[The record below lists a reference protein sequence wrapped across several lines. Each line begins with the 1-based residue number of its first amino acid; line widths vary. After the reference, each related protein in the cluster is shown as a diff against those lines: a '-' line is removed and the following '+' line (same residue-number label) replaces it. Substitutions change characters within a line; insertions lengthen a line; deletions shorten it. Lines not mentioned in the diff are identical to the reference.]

1 VWFGRAL
8 PDDGRSAFSFLTAR
22 SASAACST
30 IDLGEVTGSRAA
42 VSEAMDLGLSLQVG
56 KYDVQKMLGKGAT
69 GTVYLARDTFSGG
82 EVALK
87 TIEPEVFRDP
97 EFGTV
102 FRSQFLNE
110 ASLAGKLK
118 HPHIVSILDAVVS
131 EDSGYVAME
140 LVTGGDLS
148 AHTQPD
154 KLLPVA
160 DVLQIGF
167 KCCGALDYA
176 FREGIVHRDLKPANI
191 MRTGGSDVKIADF
204 GAAYLRKS
212 QAVQTATLG
221 SPYYLSP
228 EQIAGRELTHHSD
241 MFALGVVLYEMLTGQ
256 RPLRAENLDA
266 LLKKILELE
275 PLPPSE
281 LRKDLPRELD
291 PIILRALKKDPAA
304 RYPTWAEFALELSK
318 VVRLVVKSDAIP
330 DTEKYVALKR
340 VDLLSNLA
348 DADLWELANAGKWA
362 RVDKGRTIVRE
373 NDQGRSFYFLAEGEV
388 KVTRGGRL
396 LNVISHSECFGEM
409 AYIWGGE
416 LPRHATVESMTK
428 LLLAEFDPDALA
440 RMSGGA
446 QLQLTRALV
455 RNLADRLVL
464 ANTRVTAAR

>member
-1 VWFGRAL
+1 V
-8 PDDGRSAFSFLTAR
+8 P
-22 SASAACST
+22 
-30 IDLGEVTGSRAA
+30 
-42 VSEAMDLGLSLQVG
+42 EAIDLGLSLQVG
-56 KYDVQKMLGKGAT
+56 KYDVQKMLGRGAT
-69 GTVYLARDTFSGG
+69 GTVYLARDTFSGR

-102 FRSQFLNE
+102 HRSQFQNE

-118 HPHIVSILDAVVS
+118 HPHIAAILDAAVS
-131 EDSGYVAME
+131 EDSGYIAME

-148 AHTQPD
+148 AHTRPER
-154 KLLPVA
+154 LLPVA

-176 FREGIVHRDLKPANI
+176 FREGIVHRDIKPANI
-191 MRTGGSDVKIADF
+191 MIAQGTDVKIADF
-204 GAAYLRKS
+204 GAAYLRQS
-212 QAVQTATLG
+212 QAVQTAVMG

-241 MFALGVVLYEMLTGQ
+241 MYALGVVLYELLTGQ
-256 RPLRAENLDA
+256 QPLRAENLQA
-266 LLKKILELE
+266 LLRKIVELE

-281 LRKDLPRELD
+281 VRRDLPRELD
-291 PIILRALKKDPAA
+291 PVILRALRKNPAA
-304 RYPTWAEFALELSK
+304 RYPAWSDFARELSK
-318 VVRLVVKSDAIP
+318 VVRLLIPAESIP
-330 DTEKYVALKR
+330 DTEKYMALKS
-340 VDLLSNLA
+340 VEMLASLA
-348 DADLWELANAGKWA
+348 DAELWELANAGRWA

-373 NDQGRSFYFLAEGEV
+373 KDKGRSFFFLAEGEV

-396 LNVISHSECFGEM
+396 LNVVNRSECFGEM

-416 LPRHATVESMTK
+416 LPRHATVESMTR

-440 RMSGGA
+440 RMSVGA

-455 RNLADRLVL
+455 RNLVDRLVL
-464 ANTRVTAAR
+464 ANSRISATSK

>member
-1 VWFGRAL
+1 VA
-8 PDDGRSAFSFLTAR
+8 
-22 SASAACST
+22 
-30 IDLGEVTGSRAA
+30 
-42 VSEAMDLGLSLQVG
+42 EAIDLGLSLQVG

-69 GTVYLARDTFSGG
+69 GTVYLARDTFSGS

-97 EFGTV
+97 EFGTEY
-102 FRSQFLNE
+102 RSQFQNE

-118 HPHIVSILDAVVS
+118 HPHIVGILDAVVG
-131 EDSGYVAME
+131 EDSGYIAME

-148 AHTQPD
+148 AHTRPG
-154 KLLPVA
+154 KLLPVG

-176 FREGIVHRDLKPANI
+176 FKEGIVHRDIKPANLMI
-191 MRTGGSDVKIADF
+191 AKGTDVKIADF

-212 QAVQTATLG
+212 QAVQTAVMG

-228 EQIAGRELTHHSD
+228 EQIAGHELSHHSD
-241 MFALGVVLYEMLTGQ
+241 MYALGVVLYEMLTGQ

-281 LRKDLPRELD
+281 VRKDLPKELD
-291 PIILRALKKDPAA
+291 PVILRALRKKPEA

-318 VVRLVVKSDAIP
+318 IVRQVLPASAIP
-330 DTEKYVALKR
+330 DTEKYMALKR
-340 VDLLSNLA
+340 VDMLRELA
-348 DADLWELANAGKWA
+348 DAEIWELANAGRWA
-362 RVDKGRTIVRE
+362 RVDKGRIVVRE
-373 NDQGRSFYFLAEGEV
+373 NEKGKTFFFLAEGEV

-396 LNVISHSECFGEM
+396 LNVVSHSECFGEM

-416 LPRHATVESMTK
+416 LPRHASVESMTQ
-428 LLLAEFDPDALA
+428 LLLAEFDPAALA
-440 RMSGGA
+440 KMSGGA

-464 ANTRVTAAR
+464 ANTRITAAR

>member
-1 VWFGRAL
+1 V
-8 PDDGRSAFSFLTAR
+8 PE
-22 SASAACST
+22 T
-30 IDLGEVTGSRAA
+30 I
-42 VSEAMDLGLSLQVG
+42 DLGLSLQVG

-102 FRSQFLNE
+102 YRSQFLNE
-110 ASLAGKLK
+110 AALAGKLK
-118 HPHIVSILDAVVS
+118 HPHIVSILDAVVG
-131 EDSGYVAME
+131 EDSGYIAME
-140 LVTGGDLS
+140 LVKGGDLS
-148 AHTQPD
+148 AYTQPG

-176 FREGIVHRDLKPANI
+176 FKEGIVHRDIKPANL
-191 MRTGGSDVKIADF
+191 MRVAGTNVKIADF
-204 GAAYLRKS
+204 GAAFLRKS
-212 QAVQTATLG
+212 QAVQSAEMG
-221 SPYYLSP
+221 SPFYFSP
-228 EQIAGRELTHHSD
+228 EQIAGHELTHHSD
-241 MFALGVVLYEMLTGQ
+241 MFSLGVVLYEMLTGQ

-281 LRKDLPRELD
+281 IRKDLPKELD
-291 PIILRALKKDPAA
+291 PVILRALKKKPEA

-318 VVRLVVKSDAIP
+318 VVRQVLPANAIP
-330 DTEKYVALKR
+330 DTDKYVALKR
-340 VDLLSNLA
+340 VEMLA
-348 DADLWELANAGKWA
+348 ALDDADLWELVNAGRWV
-362 RVDKGRTIVRE
+362 RVDKGRIIVRE
-373 NDQGRSFYFLAEGEV
+373 KDKGKSFFFLAEGEV

-396 LNVISHSECFGEM
+396 LNVVNHSECFGEM
-409 AYIWGGE
+409 AYIWGGD
-416 LPRHATVESMTK
+416 LPRHATVESMTN
-428 LLLAEFDPDALA
+428 LLLAEFDPAALA
-440 RMSGGA
+440 NMSGGA

-455 RNLADRLVL
+455 RNLVDRLVL